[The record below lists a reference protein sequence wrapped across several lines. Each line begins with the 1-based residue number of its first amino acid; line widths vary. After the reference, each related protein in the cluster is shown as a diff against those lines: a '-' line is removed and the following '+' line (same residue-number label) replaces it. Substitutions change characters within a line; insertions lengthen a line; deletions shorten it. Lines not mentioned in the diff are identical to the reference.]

1 MVLVEPKPKARVR
14 GETKGSARQDRSGPD
29 PAKPRDKAQ
38 QARTRIRPSVS
49 AKVVRLRG
57 GAYPEVRLRIP
68 DGQFRVQRA
77 GATLLLPT
85 LRGEFLLLL
94 LFCVSSPSAAFVLLL
109 RFCLNRSLALSLL
122 NVLPS

>member
-1 MVLVEPKPKARVR
+1 M
-14 GETKGSARQDRSGPD
+14 
-29 PAKPRDKAQ
+29 
-38 QARTRIRPSVS
+38 S
-49 AKVVRLRG
+49 AKVVWLRG

-94 LFCVSSPSAAFVLLL
+94 LLFCVSSPSAAFVLLL
-109 RFCLNRSLALSLL
+109 RFCLNHSLSLSLL